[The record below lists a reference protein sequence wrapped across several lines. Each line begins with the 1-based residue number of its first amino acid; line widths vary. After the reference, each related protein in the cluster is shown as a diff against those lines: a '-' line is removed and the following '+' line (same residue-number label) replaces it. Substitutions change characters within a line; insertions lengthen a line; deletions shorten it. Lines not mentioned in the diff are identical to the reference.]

1 MKNLENPN
9 KVQELQ
15 RKLYL
20 KSKKEKNFK
29 FYSLYDKV
37 YRMDVLEVALKKI
50 KANKGAPGIDGERI
64 EDIKDE
70 EKYLVE
76 IQEELKAEKY
86 KAKAVKRVWIPKR
99 NGKLRALG
107 IPTVKDRVIQMAV
120 KIIIEPIFEAEFQEC
135 SYGYR
140 PNKSAHQAVGEI
152 KKYLN
157 WGLVNVADVDIT
169 DFFGTIEHEKLIK
182 MIRRKIIDR
191 KILRLI
197 KNWLRSGILEEGEE
211 SKGNRTGTPQ
221 GGVISPLLANIYLN
235 EVDRYWKESGNEER
249 KKLNAQI
256 IRYADDLVIMTNKGL
271 GKPLKILEEKLE
283 ELGLKLSKEKTK
295 VVSADR
301 GDFDFLGFNF
311 RMIWN
316 KGKTKKFPLMV
327 PSQRAVKEMIAKIRE
342 VTKISPV
349 KIEEIVKNL
358 NKILIGWRNYFRIGN
373 SSRIFH
379 KIQNNTVKKIRRY
392 LRKKQGKC
400 GYGWKEI
407 PSKYL
412 YGKLG
417 LSYNQKV
424 SWAPVK

>member
-1 MKNLENPN
+1 LKNLENPN

-37 YRMDVLEVALKKI
+37 YRMDVLREAFRKV

-99 NGKLRALG
+99 NGKLRGLG

-120 KIIIEPIFEAEFQEC
+120 KIIMEPIFEAEFQEC

-157 WGLVNVADVDIT
+157 WGLINVADADIS
-169 DFFGTIEHEKLIK
+169 DFFGTIEHKNLIK
-182 MIRRKIIDR
+182 IISRRVIDR

-197 KNWLRSGILEEGEE
+197 KNWLRSGIVEEGKETE
-211 SKGNRTGTPQ
+211 INRTGTPQ

-235 EVDRYWKESGNEER
+235 EIDRYWKESGNEER
-249 KKLNAQI
+249 KNLNAHI
-256 IRYADDLVIMTNKGL
+256 VRYADDLVIMTNKGL
-271 GKPLKILEEKLE
+271 GKPLKILGEKLG
-283 ELGLKLSKEKTK
+283 ELGLKLNTEKTK
-295 VVSADR
+295 IVSADTR
-301 GDFDFLGFNF
+301 DFDFLGFNF

-316 KGKTKKFPLMV
+316 RTRTNKFPLMI

-342 VTKISPV
+342 ITKVSPV
-349 KIEEIVKNL
+349 KVEEIVERTNMT
-358 NKILIGWRNYFRIGN
+358 LIGWRNYFRIGN
-373 SSRIFH
+373 SSKAFH
-379 KIQNNTVKKIRRY
+379 KIQNYTVKKIRRY
-392 LRKKQGKC
+392 IRKKQGKC

-407 PSKYL
+407 PSKYI

-417 LSYNQKV
+417 LNYNLKV
-424 SWAPVK
+424 SWSPVK

>member
-1 MKNLENPN
+1 MENLGNPN
-9 KVQELQ
+9 KVRELQ

-37 YRMDVLEVALKKI
+37 YRMDVLKEAFKKV

-64 EDIKDE
+64 EDIKEE

-107 IPTVKDRVIQMAV
+107 IPTVKDRVVQMAV

-140 PNKSAHQAVGEI
+140 PNKSAHQAVEEI

-157 WGLVNVADVDIT
+157 WGLVNVADADIS
-169 DFFGTIEHEKLIK
+169 DFFGTIEHKKLIQ
-182 MIRRKIIDR
+182 IVRRRVIDR
-191 KILRLI
+191 KILKLI
-197 KNWLRSGILEEGEE
+197 KNWLRSGIMEEGKE
-211 SKGNRTGTPQ
+211 SKGNKRGTPQ

-235 EVDRYWKESGNEER
+235 EVDRYWKESGKEER
-249 KKLNAQI
+249 KELNAKI

-271 GKPLKILEEKLE
+271 GKPLKILGEKLE
-283 ELGLKLSKEKTK
+283 ELGLKLNKEKTK

-301 GDFDFLGFNF
+301 KDFDFLGFNF
-311 RMIWN
+311 RVKWN
-316 KGKTKKFPLMV
+316 KTKTKKFPLMI
-327 PSQRAVKEMIAKIRE
+327 PSRRAEKDMIAKIRE
-342 VTKISPV
+342 ITKTSPI
-349 KIEEIVKNL
+349 KTEEIVKRL
-358 NKILIGWRNYFRIGN
+358 NTVLIGWRNYFGIGH
-373 SSRIFH
+373 SSRAFH
-379 KIQNNTVKKIRRY
+379 KIQKYTVKKIRRY
-392 LRKKQGKC
+392 IRKKQGKR

-407 PSKYL
+407 TNGYL
-412 YGKLG
+412 NKTLG
-417 LSYNQKV
+417 LNNNLKV
-424 SWAPVK
+424 TWTPIK